1 MDGFTHQLVAILFL
15 SLRIAPAFAYG
26 QPFTLIRVPMLVR
39 LLLSIGLAM
48 GLVGTVPAAAALI
61 DLRAG
66 PLIQYAASEL
76 MLGMLLALAL
86 QLAFA
91 AILTAGRVIDIQ
103 SGYGLAIL
111 VDPATRTQMP
121 LIGTVLAYLGGVL
134 FFASEGPRQLLAI
147 LALSIERVPI
157 GSASLVDPAPIVA
170 YLSALFLLALGLV
183 GVVMLVL
190 FVLDI
195 AVAYMSRTL
204 PQMNVLLFGF
214 QVKAIAAI
222 AVLPVAVAL
231 SASIYLKLFRLAL
244 DMTVAIF

>member
-48 GLVGTVPAAAALI
+48 GLVGTVPAAAASI